1 MSEVLKQRLV
11 GTLLVLLV
19 VIISAFLL
27 VKNANDKA
35 DVQNAQVV
43 PVSNPKIET
52 VDDNVF
58 VDELEKLIDPHNMG
72 NIISSEVKGLGSKES
87 IIKGV
92 PPKPQNLATKKPTIE
107 KVKASIVK
115 VAKPTKE
122 TAPISKL
129 KKKKINKPEW
139 LIQLASFS
147 VRGKAQAL
155 KVKVKALGY
164 KSSIVPIKNSE
175 GRTFYRLRVGPE
187 SDEKIVNSIVSKVK
201 KHLKLTPQIIK
212 M

>member
-1 MSEVLKQRLV
+1 MSEVLRQRLV
-11 GTLLVLLV
+11 GTLLVML
-19 VIISAFLL
+19 VIIASAFLL

-35 DVQNAQVV
+35 DVQNAQIV
-43 PVSNPKIET
+43 PKINPKIEII
-52 VDDNVF
+52 DDNVF

-72 NIISSEVKGLGSKES
+72 NIISLEVEGLGSKES
-87 IIKGV
+87 IIKRA
-92 PPKPQNLATKKPTIE
+92 PPKSQNLTTKKPIIE
-107 KVKASIVK
+107 KVQASIGK

-129 KKKKINKPEW
+129 KKKKTNKPEW

-201 KHLKLTPQIIK
+201 RHLKLTPQIIK